1 VDRQK
6 SAREVT
12 ECVTQLF
19 FSAENQARFHGASER
34 LGVSPPMLKALF
46 ELSPGERVPMRD
58 LAERWG
64 CDASF
69 VTVVCDG
76 LEARGLVQ
84 RRVADYDRRI
94 KVVELTEAGAEARQL
109 AESEVFAQRAGFAA
123 LSERE
128 VGTLARLLR
137 KLAEAQADHD
147 ATLLERPEV
156 RAMGRRLAA
165 QRTRTSRGRGFG
177 PAGPHGGQHGGPHHS
192 PGANEPEAGSWRE
205 HLEAHRRELALLK
218 HELASMRDEFA
229 AQVRDPIDEA
239 KANVKAEMKAAKASV
254 RAEAKAAGADVVRQL
269 KGGRQRKGT
278 RRRS

>member
-1 VDRQK
+1 MDRDRC
-6 SAREVT
+6 AREVT

-58 LAERWG
+58 LAARWG

-76 LEARGLVQ
+76 LEAHGLVR

-94 KVVELTEAGAEARQL
+94 KVVELTDAGAEAREV
-109 AESEVFAQRAGFAA
+109 ADREVFAPRAGFDA

-137 KLAEAQADHD
+137 KLSDAQADHD
-147 ATLLERPEV
+147 ATLLERPEI
-156 RAMGRRLAA
+156 RAMGRRMAA
-165 QRTRTSRGRGFG
+165 QRTRTSRGRRFG
-177 PAGPHGGQHGGPHHS
+177 PVGD
-192 PGANEPEAGSWRE
+192 EPEAGTWRE
-205 HLEAHRRELALLK
+205 HLEAHRRELAMLK
-218 HELASMRDEFA
+218 DELARMRDDFA
-229 AQVRDPIDEA
+229 AQVRGPIDDA
-239 KANVKAEMKAAKASV
+239 KANVKAEMKAVKANV
-254 RAEAKAAGADVVRQL
+254 KAEARAEAAEFVQQL
-269 KGGRQRKGT
+269 KQGRQRRGP
-278 RRRS
+278 RR

>member
-1 VDRQK
+1 
-6 SAREVT
+6 
-12 ECVTQLF
+12 VTQLF

-94 KVVELTEAGAEARQL
+94 KVVELTGAGARAREL

-165 QRTRTSRGRGFG
+165 QRTRMSRGRGFG
-177 PAGPHGGQHGGPHHS
+177 PAGHHGGQHGGPHGGPHHS

-205 HLEAHRRELALLK
+205 HLEAHRRELAQLK
-218 HELASMRDEFA
+218 DELASMRDEFA
-229 AQVRDPIDEA
+229 AQVRGPIDEA